1 MDENFKKSGNKKLRQ
16 ANQNLGFSM
25 MSKRKVLKID
35 LKERKSTKKEDFVA
49 IDKPIN
55 LFINGKH
62 FVTFMA
68 SPKNLRELAIG
79 HLLGDGV
86 IGGLD
91 DLEKVRVK
99 GVNVEVRT
107 KSGIRSEAA
116 ESIKVIPTACGATE
130 DLVGLL
136 GGMNIP
142 KPKFTEFE
150 AGVISSAFKSLQ
162 SSSEVFQ
169 DTGGT
174 HAAALFTREGE
185 MIACAEDV
193 GRHNA
198 VDKII
203 GKGLIEGID
212 FAECFLIS
220 SGRLPADMVVKCLR
234 AGIPLV
240 ASKAAPLESGILA
253 AEAGGLTLVGFVR
266 GSRLNVYTHPGRVKF

>member
-1 MDENFKKSGNKKLRQ
+1 
-16 ANQNLGFSM
+16 M

-35 LKERKSTKKEDFVA
+35 LKGRKRAEKEDFVA

-55 LFINGKH
+55 IFINGKY
-62 FVTFMA
+62 FVTLMA

-91 DLEKVRVK
+91 DVENVRVR

-107 KSGIRSEAA
+107 KLGVQPEAA
-116 ESIKVIPTACGATE
+116 KSIVIPTACGASE

-142 KPKFTEFE
+142 RPKFTEFE
-150 AGVISSAFKSLQ
+150 AGAISSAFKSLQ

-169 DTGGT
+169 GTGGT
-174 HAAALFTREGE
+174 HAAALFTRGGE
-185 MIACAEDV
+185 MRACVEDV

-203 GKGLIEGID
+203 GMGLIEGID
-212 FAECFLIS
+212 FAECFLVS

-240 ASKAAPLESGILA
+240 ASRAAPLESGILA

>member
-1 MDENFKKSGNKKLRQ
+1 
-16 ANQNLGFSM
+16 M
-25 MSKRKVLKID
+25 MSKRKILKID
-35 LKERKSTKKEDFVA
+35 LKKRERAEKEDFVA
-49 IDKPIN
+49 TDKPIN
-55 LFINGKH
+55 LFINGKY
-62 FVTFMA
+62 FVTLMA

-79 HLLGDGV
+79 HLLGDGI

-91 DLEKVRVK
+91 DVEKVRVN

-107 KSGIRSEAA
+107 KSGIRCEAA
-116 ESIKVIPTACGATE
+116 KSIKVIPTACGATE

-142 KPKFTEFE
+142 RPKFTEFE
-150 AGVISSAFKSLQ
+150 AEAISSAFKSLQ
-162 SSSEVFQ
+162 PSSEVFR

-174 HAAALFTREGE
+174 HVAALFTRGGE
-185 MIACAEDV
+185 MMACVEDV

-212 FAECFLIS
+212 FAECFLVS
-220 SGRLPADMVVKCLR
+220 SGRLPADMVIKCLR
-234 AGIPLV
+234 AGIPLM
-240 ASKAAPLESGILA
+240 ASRAAPLESGILA

-266 GSRLNVYTHPGRVKF
+266 GSRLNVYTHPRRVKF